1 MSVAFKKIIFLGLFF
16 GLFIGNN
23 IITAEEVTSFF
34 VDTRYDQ
41 FGREEISAILI
52 EANSQAEF
60 YIEHGWWQ
68 SLDEEIRSESRDYL
82 KILAYEFEE
91 NIFPVLSSAYDWDW
105 DANKGN
111 SKIKIIIHPM
121 RGNAGGYF
129 RPVDQYDR
137 LQNPISNETQAVYLN
152 SNYLRDYY
160 MKSLL
165 AHEMTHLITF
175 HEKEKIHQVKE
186 ETWLNEARAEYS
198 VTLVGYDRI
207 YEDSNLQRRS
217 KIFIEYPGDSLVE
230 WEDKAS
236 DYGALNLFVQYLV
249 EHYGLEI
256 LVDSLHSPKTGISS
270 LNEALTKNG
279 YNQDFAQIYTDWTI
293 AVLVN
298 DCSLGEYY
306 CYHGSNLKNLKIVP
320 KTNFLPLNGESV
332 LTATDRVQNWSA
344 RWLRFIGGDGDLSLK
359 FFGQSETL
367 FKLPYVTVNRKGQA
381 KVGFIDLN
389 EYQNGEI
396 SIPNFGAEYYSITII
411 PSIQSK
417 QSGFNGA
424 EDYYPFKWET
434 SMTPRNPEEKIIQE
448 LQQKIDELYREIIY
462 LRSQIAL
469 ALAHQQ
475 KINLTSFDRD
485 LFYGLDGEPVKA
497 LQLFLAIQEPEIY
510 PEGLV
515 TGHFLDLTRQAVIR
529 FQEKYAD
536 DILEPIGLEKGT
548 GYVGART
555 RHKLNEL
562 LFLKI

>member
-1 MSVAFKKIIFLGLFF
+1 MFIEIKKIVFLGLLL
-16 GLFIGNN
+16 GLSIGG
-23 IITAEEVTSFF
+23 ITAIAEEPSSFF
-34 VDTRYDQ
+34 VDTKYDQ
-41 FGREEISAILI
+41 FGREEILATLVETSG
-52 EANSQAEF
+52 QAEF
-60 YIEHGWWQ
+60 YVELDWWQ
-68 SLDEEIRSESRDYL
+68 GLGEETRSESQDYL

-91 NIFPVLSSAYDWDW
+91 NIFPVLSDTYRWDW
-105 DANKGN
+105 DANKGD

-137 LQNPISNETQAVYLN
+137 LQNPISNEIQAVYLN

-175 HEKEKIHQVKE
+175 HKKEKVHQVRE

-217 KIFIEYPGDSLVE
+217 KIFLEYPGDSLVE

-236 DYGALNLFVQYLV
+236 DYGALNLFIQYLV
-249 EHYGLEI
+249 EHYGPEI
-256 LVDSLHSPKTGISS
+256 LADSLQSSKTGISS
-270 LNEALTKNG
+270 LNEALARNG
-279 YNQDFAQIYTDWTI
+279 YSQDFAQIYTNWVVAALI
-293 AVLVN
+293 N

-306 CYHGSNLKNLKIVP
+306 CYRSPNLKNLKIVP

-332 LTATDRVQNWSA
+332 LTATDRIQNWSSQ
-344 RWLRFIGGDGDLSLK
+344 WLRFIGGDGDLHLK

-367 FKLPYVTVNRKGQA
+367 FKLPYVAVTRKGQPE
-381 KVGFIDLN
+381 VGFIDLN

-417 QSGFNGA
+417 QSGFNGS
-424 EDYYPFKWET
+424 EDYYPFKWEA
-434 SMTPRNPEEKIIQE
+434 SMTPRDPEERIIQE
-448 LQQKIDELYREIIY
+448 LQRKIDELYREIIY
-462 LRSQIAL
+462 LRSQISL
-469 ALAHQQ
+469 ALARQQ
-475 KINLTSFDRD
+475 GISLGSFDKD
-485 LFYGLDGEPVKA
+485 LFYGLEGEPVKA

-515 TGHFLDLTRQAVIR
+515 TGYFLGLTRQAVIH
-529 FQEKYAD
+529 FQEKYAE
-536 DILEPIGLEKGT
+536 DILEPVSLEKGT
-548 GYVGART
+548 GYVGIRT
-555 RHKLNEL
+555 RNKLNEL